1 MESEQFLFW
10 FIFAIIIL
18 VCIVV
23 AVVAG
28 NVSYFTSQ
36 EAMGKDPDEE

>member
-1 MESEQFLFW
+1 MEEQFLFW
-10 FIFAIIIL
+10 FIFAVIIL

-23 AVVAG
+23 AVVMG
-28 NVSYFTSQ
+28 NVNYFTTQ